1 MRAAGKKS
9 AMVTAVNGGEPAN
22 GLPPLAVRIANLAH
36 SYWEAEGRPEGRHL
50 EHWFRAEAELTAGEP
65 GGVQEA

>member
-1 MRAAGKKS
+1 MKAASVKPAAAD
-9 AMVTAVNGGEPAN
+9 AMNGGEPAN
-22 GLPPLAVRIANLAH
+22 GLPPLTVRIANLAH
-36 SYWEAEGRPEGRHL
+36 SYWEAEGRPEGKHL